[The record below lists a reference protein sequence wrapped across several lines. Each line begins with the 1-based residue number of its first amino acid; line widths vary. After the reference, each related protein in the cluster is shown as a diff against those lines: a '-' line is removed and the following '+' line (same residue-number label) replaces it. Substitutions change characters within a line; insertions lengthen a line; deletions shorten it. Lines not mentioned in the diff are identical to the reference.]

1 MKHRDHIDL
10 IGFLILVGCT
20 LLWGLNYPVVKLTNT
35 GLSPVFN
42 SLMRSVIASICG
54 VGYCLYIKQP
64 LFHRDI
70 RLFHGFMVGLLF
82 GLEFICVY
90 VSLIYTDAA
99 RSVIFVNLSPFVV
112 AIGAYVV
119 VKEKLGLWQAAGMI
133 LAFLGAYLVLQGK
146 PRTWTPAMLKGDLI
160 ALAGAVF
167 WGATTVYI
175 KKYLA
180 DRVHPIHTFL
190 YQLVFSMPIIFVFAV
205 ALEPRWIIGLTPA
218 IVGRRLLFVG
228 RRRLRLVPALVRA
241 DPRLPHIEAGRLHLP
256 DACLRHCGER
266 DIPWRADDG
275 RADRRPLPRLRGHL
289 RDEPQG
295 IEKSRLKSCRI
306 RTGRR
311 PGLSEPDGERQVVG
325 GDAADERNREHQ
337 AERGDEPLPVPKLL
351 LHDGHGRRARDEKHQ
366 HHEEGEGGGR
376 DHEPGQD
383 APQALFSHV
392 VEHGERGYRVL
403 LCDEARQEGHHLPPP
418 EAHERTHRL
427 KEPAHP
433 CEHARLKPASR
444 GCLPGTR
451 SRRRR

>member
-190 YQLVFSMPIIFVFAV
+190 YQLVFSVPIIFVFAV

-218 IVGRRLLFVG
+218 IVAGVFYSSVVVAFASYLLWFELIHAYPISKLAVFTFLMPVFG
-228 RRRLRLVPALVRA
+228 TAASGIFLGEQMTAGLIAGLCLVC
-241 DPRLPHIEAGRLHLP
+241 AGIYATNH
-256 DACLRHCGER
+256 
-266 DIPWRADDG
+266 
-275 RADRRPLPRLRGHL
+275 RG
-289 RDEPQG
+289 
-295 IEKSRLKSCRI
+295 
-306 RTGRR
+306 
-311 PGLSEPDGERQVVG
+311 
-325 GDAADERNREHQ
+325 
-337 AERGDEPLPVPKLL
+337 
-351 LHDGHGRRARDEKHQ
+351 
-366 HHEEGEGGGR
+366 
-376 DHEPGQD
+376 
-383 APQALFSHV
+383 
-392 VEHGERGYRVL
+392 
-403 LCDEARQEGHHLPPP
+403 
-418 EAHERTHRL
+418 
-427 KEPAHP
+427 
-433 CEHARLKPASR
+433 
-444 GCLPGTR
+444 
-451 SRRRR
+451 